1 VALGPDLP
9 ALFCNDD
16 DIAEAILRHG
26 KAEDDPLWR
35 LPLHKAYRTL
45 LDSKVADINNAGS
58 SSFAGAITAALY
70 LQEFIDP
77 GMRWVHIDTYAWN
90 PRDRPGRP
98 EGGEALCLRAL
109 FSFVSAWAQPK
120 KGKGAAIIAPKAAP
134 RQRPVKQ
141 RTRRRR

>member
-1 VALGPDLP
+1 M
-9 ALFCNDD
+9 
-16 DIAEAILRHG
+16 
-26 KAEDDPLWR
+26 
-35 LPLHKAYRTL
+35 

-58 SSFAGAITAALY
+58 SPFAGAITAALY

-77 GMRWVHIDTYAWN
+77 GMNWVHIDTYAWN

-109 FSFVSAWAQPK
+109 FAFVSAWAQQK

-134 RQRPVKQ
+134 RQRPLKQ

>member
-1 VALGPDLP
+1 M
-9 ALFCNDD
+9 
-16 DIAEAILRHG
+16 
-26 KAEDDPLWR
+26 
-35 LPLHKAYRTL
+35 

-58 SSFAGAITAALY
+58 SPFAGAITAALY

-77 GMRWVHIDTYAWN
+77 DVRWAHIDTYAWN

-109 FSFVSAWAQPK
+109 FAFVSAWAQQK

-134 RQRPVKQ
+134 RQRPLKQ